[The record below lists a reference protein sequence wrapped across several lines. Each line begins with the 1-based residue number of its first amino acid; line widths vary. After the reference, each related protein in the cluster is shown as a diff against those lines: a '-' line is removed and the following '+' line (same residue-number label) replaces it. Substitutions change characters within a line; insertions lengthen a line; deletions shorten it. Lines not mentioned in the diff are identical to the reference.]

1 MTPAA
6 SAARDAGSEILRLI
20 HRKEKEHDAP
30 RLKEKYKTEIVPKL
44 EKELGL
50 DNINQVPR
58 LEKIVV
64 NMGVGAAAADHKL
77 LDAAMADLRVITG
90 QQPCVTRAKK
100 SIAGFH
106 VREGQAIGCKVTL
119 RGDRM
124 WEFLDRLL
132 ATALPRVRDFRGI
145 SPKSFDGR
153 GNYTLGITEQLIFP
167 EIDYDKIDRTR
178 GMDITF
184 VTTAE
189 DNDDAFALLAALGF
203 PFKDKE

>member
-1 MTPAA
+1 M
-6 SAARDAGSEILRLI
+6 
-20 HRKEKEHDAP
+20 AP
-30 RLKEKYKTEIVPKL
+30 RLKEKYTTEIVPKL
-44 EKELGL
+44 EKELGVA
-50 DNINQVPR
+50 NINQVPR

-64 NMGVGAAAADHKL
+64 NMGVGAAASDHKL
-77 LDAAMADLRVITG
+77 LDSAMNDMRVITG
-90 QQPCVTRAKK
+90 QQPCITRAKK

-145 SPKSFDGR
+145 SPTSFDGR

-167 EIDYDKIDRTR
+167 EVDYDKVDRTR

-184 VTTAE
+184 VTTAP
-189 DNDDAFALLAALGF
+189 DNEQAFALLSDLGF
-203 PFKDKE
+203 PFKDRGQE

>member
-1 MTPAA
+1 MT
-6 SAARDAGSEILRLI
+6 
-20 HRKEKEHDAP
+20 AP
-30 RLKEKYKTEIVPKL
+30 RLKEKYQREIIAKL
-44 EKELGL
+44 EKDLELK
-50 DNINQVPR
+50 NINQVPR

-64 NMGVGAAAADHKL
+64 NMGVGAAASDHKL
-77 LDAAMADLRVITG
+77 LDSAMADLRVITG
-90 QQPCVTRAKK
+90 QQPAVTRAKK

-106 VREGQAIGCKVTL
+106 VREGQPIGCKVTL

-189 DNDDAFALLAALGF
+189 NNDDAFALLSALGF

>member
-1 MTPAA
+1 MT
-6 SAARDAGSEILRLI
+6 
-20 HRKEKEHDAP
+20 AP
-30 RLKEKYKTEIVPKL
+30 RLKEKYKNEIVSKL
-44 EKELGL
+44 KSELEIA
-50 DNINQVPR
+50 NINDVPR

-64 NMGVGAAAADHKL
+64 NMGVGAAASDHKL
-77 LDAAMADLRVITG
+77 LDAAMNDMRIITG
-90 QQPCVTRAKK
+90 QQPCITRAKK

-132 ATALPRVRDFRGI
+132 AAALPRVRDFRGI
-145 SPKSFDGR
+145 SPTSFDGR

-167 EIDYDKIDRTR
+167 EIEYDKVDRTR

-184 VTTAE
+184 VTTAGNNE
-189 DNDDAFALLAALGF
+189 NAFARLSALGF
-203 PFKDKE
+203 PFKDRD

>member
-1 MTPAA
+1 MT
-6 SAARDAGSEILRLI
+6 
-20 HRKEKEHDAP
+20 AP
-30 RLKEKYKTEIVPKL
+30 RLKEKYKNEIVSKL
-44 EKELGL
+44 KSELEIA
-50 DNINQVPR
+50 NINDVPR

-64 NMGVGAAAADHKL
+64 NMGVGAAASDHKL
-77 LDAAMADLRVITG
+77 LDAANNDMSIITG
-90 QQPCVTRAKK
+90 QQPCITRAKK

-132 ATALPRVRDFRGI
+132 AAALPRVRDFRGI
-145 SPKSFDGR
+145 SPTSFDGR

-167 EIDYDKIDRTR
+167 EIEYDKVDRTR

-184 VTTAE
+184 VTTAGNNE
-189 DNDDAFALLAALGF
+189 NAFALLSALGF
-203 PFKDKE
+203 PFKDRDYPFCLTVRMAGQASLQAV

>member
-1 MTPAA
+1 MT
-6 SAARDAGSEILRLI
+6 
-20 HRKEKEHDAP
+20 AP
-30 RLKEKYKTEIVPKL
+30 RLKEKYKNEIVAKL
-44 EKELGL
+44 ESELGIA
-50 DNINQVPR
+50 NINNVPR

-64 NMGVGAAAADHKL
+64 NMGVGAAASDHKL
-77 LDAAMADLRVITG
+77 LDAAMNDMRIITG
-90 QQPCVTRAKK
+90 QQPCITRAKK

-153 GNYTLGITEQLIFP
+153 GNYSLGVTEQLIFP
-167 EIDYDKIDRTR
+167 EIDYDKVDRTR
-178 GMDITF
+178 GMDITV
-184 VTTAE
+184 VTNAGTNE
-189 DNDDAFALLAALGF
+189 RAFALLKALGF
-203 PFKDKE
+203 PFKAE

>member
-1 MTPAA
+1 MADT
-6 SAARDAGSEILRLI
+6 
-20 HRKEKEHDAP
+20 P
-30 RLKEKYKTEIVPKL
+30 RLKELYKNEIVAKL

-50 DNINQVPR
+50 KNIMQVPK
-58 LEKIVV
+58 LDKIVV
-64 NMGVGAAAADHKL
+64 NMGVGAAAGDSKL
-77 LDAAMADLRVITG
+77 LDAAMADMRVITG

-132 ATALPRVRDFRGI
+132 ATALPRVRDFRGL
-145 SPKSFDGR
+145 SRQSFDSH
-153 GNYTLGITEQLIFP
+153 GNYTMGITEQLIFP
-167 EIDYDKIDRTR
+167 EVEYDKIDRTR

-184 VTTAE
+184 VTTSP
-189 DNDDAFALLAALGF
+189 DDAGALALLLALGF
-203 PFKDKE
+203 PFKAE